1 MQMKRTGIILLVVC
15 AAALSLFLTSCP
27 AKSPTTTPKPSTNLT
42 TPTTTP
48 SIESIPKQ
56 IAAVDSAELASQ
68 IAGFKVIEP
77 SYIPD
82 GYNGGLFIV
91 INQEAGL
98 TGELKP
104 KFNSM
109 QVQRVYKHLNDTGTM
124 ILLIQTV
131 HQFGIAGGEPTT
143 LCGFTVQRAFT
154 KTDPR
159 YTPHDEL
166 TFSWEINGNYFTLTG
181 WLNGTLDEA
190 TLIKMACSI
199 KIA

>member
-1 MQMKRTGIILLVVC
+1 MKRTGIILLVVC

-27 AKSPTTTPKPSTNLT
+27 AKSPTTTPEPSANLT

-48 SIESIPKQ
+48 SNEPLGTPKLTG
-56 IAAVDSAELASQ
+56 AVDTAELASQ
-68 IAGFKVIEP
+68 IAGFKVVEP

-82 GYNGGLFIV
+82 GYSGGLFMIT
-91 INQEAGL
+91 NLGAGL
-98 TGELKP
+98 PEELKP

-109 QVQRVYKHLNDTGTM
+109 EVQRVYRFQNDRNTM
-124 ILLIQTV
+124 ILLTQSNHKTD
-131 HQFGIAGGEPTT
+131 IAGGEPTT
-143 LCGFTVQRAFT
+143 LCGFTAQRAFS

-166 TFSWEINGNYFTLTG
+166 TFSWEINGNYFILTG
-181 WLNGTLDEA
+181 WLGTTLDEA

-199 KIA
+199 KND